1 MKDRNAVNHNIRKH
15 FNELIYNT
23 ARYTEIA
30 LSIVII
36 IVIALSGLRLIL
48 TTAGTSIMD
57 MDTSFFT
64 SFLSQALS
72 LVVGVEFVKMLCR
85 HSAQT
90 VVEVLLFATARQQ
103 SVRELEE
110 YSKDFD
116 GIYFQLALN
125 YGSRDEI
132 RRGMQKMAQDVKD
145 GKVEPD
151 GITEDTIESYL
162 DTAGVPDPD
171 LLIRT
176 SGEQRLSN
184 FLLWQLAYSEFYFT
198 PVAWPDFNKEE
209 LIKAIE
215 KYNQRDRRYGGVKEE

>member
-48 TTAGTSIMD
+48 TTAGTSVMD
-57 MDTSFFT
+57 MDTGFFT

-90 VVEVLLFATARQQ
+90 VVEVLMFATARQMVVEHLGPNETLLGVI
-103 SVRELEE
+103 SIAILFGIRKYLMTDNDDMN
-110 YSKDFD
+110 SHKNKD
-116 GIYFQLALN
+116 A
-125 YGSRDEI
+125 E
-132 RRGMQKMAQDVKD
+132 
-145 GKVEPD
+145 
-151 GITEDTIESYL
+151 TH
-162 DTAGVPDPD
+162 
-171 LLIRT
+171 
-176 SGEQRLSN
+176 
-184 FLLWQLAYSEFYFT
+184 
-198 PVAWPDFNKEE
+198 
-209 LIKAIE
+209 
-215 KYNQRDRRYGGVKEE
+215 

>member
-72 LVVGVEFVKMLCR
+72 LVVGVEFVKMLCQ

-90 VVEVLLFATARQQ
+90 VVEVLMFATARQMVVEHLGPNETLLGVI
-103 SVRELEE
+103 SIAILFGIRKYLMTDNDDMN
-110 YSKDFD
+110 SHKNKD
-116 GIYFQLALN
+116 
-125 YGSRDEI
+125 
-132 RRGMQKMAQDVKD
+132 
-145 GKVEPD
+145 
-151 GITEDTIESYL
+151 T
-162 DTAGVPDPD
+162 
-171 LLIRT
+171 
-176 SGEQRLSN
+176 
-184 FLLWQLAYSEFYFT
+184 
-198 PVAWPDFNKEE
+198 EE
-209 LIKAIE
+209 L
-215 KYNQRDRRYGGVKEE
+215 